1 MAKKEVMQVGVKI
14 DDLLPSKLCR
24 GGMPSGQHTL
34 AHNSGKRRTRF
45 IRTSPGDQIMIESSR

>member
-1 MAKKEVMQVGVKI
+1 MQVGVKI